1 MAIGGPAEE
10 VPLVTGSLM
19 STLYSE
25 RILKYDD
32 GMSAG
37 TRANHT
43 YASSEVSRN
52 PAAVF
57 DAAEQNPI
65 RVTRRDGADLVLMS
79 QREADARDS
88 LLELAA
94 QLIPA
99 TTDDTGTLAERL
111 ADRLPWM
118 LALSPAEQEQCSTE
132 LVAAARASFATSQ
145 AHLAVT
151 TLISW
156 RETATALA
164 AGLGAESVEWLN
176 ESELVERP

>member
-1 MAIGGPAEE
+1 MTIQ
-10 VPLVTGSLM
+10 T
-19 STLYSE
+19 SE

-32 GMSAG
+32 GMSS
-37 TRANHT
+37 TIRADHT

-57 DAAEQNPI
+57 DAAAQHPI
-65 RVTRRDGADLVLMS
+65 RVTRRDGDDLVLMS

-94 QLIPA
+94 QLIAA
-99 TTDDTGTLAERL
+99 TTDDTGTLAQRL

-118 LALSPAEQEQCSTE
+118 LALSPADQELCATE
-132 LVAAARASFATSQ
+132 LIAAARASFATSQ

-151 TLISW
+151 TITSW
-156 RETATALA
+156 RETAFALA
-164 AGLGAESVEWLN
+164 AGLGSEPVDWLAESEI
-176 ESELVERP
+176 VERP